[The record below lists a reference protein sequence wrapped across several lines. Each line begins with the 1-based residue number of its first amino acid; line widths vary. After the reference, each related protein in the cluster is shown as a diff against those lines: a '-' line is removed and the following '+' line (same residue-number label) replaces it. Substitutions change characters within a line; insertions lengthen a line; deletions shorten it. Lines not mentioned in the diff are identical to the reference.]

1 MPPVSPSQGIVRK
14 ISSMIRSMESRIA
27 RPELR
32 NRGLNIQDRESRG
45 EGIVIGGVSVG
56 REVLPATP
64 RWCTRRRR
72 RRRGGGTSPSRCGA
86 YLRACCLQSN
96 SVAQLTLRSEH
107 SLSHANPPCQQLV
120 VTSETFKKTLFP
132 LRKKCHSSVVCPLAG
147 H

>member
-56 REVLPATP
+56 REVLPARHATVVHAAAVAAAAARAPLVAAPTCVPAASSQTP
-64 RWCTRRRR
+64 
-72 RRRGGGTSPSRCGA
+72 
-86 YLRACCLQSN
+86 
-96 SVAQLTLRSEH
+96 
-107 SLSHANPPCQQLV
+107 
-120 VTSETFKKTLFP
+120 
-132 LRKKCHSSVVCPLAG
+132 
-147 H
+147 